1 MAVRTLTISLS
12 AIGALL
18 GADALPT
25 VGSSNYQVKET
36 HPVPR
41 SWKATG
47 PANKRESINLQ
58 IGLKQ
63 RNEGLVE
70 RHLIEV
76 SDPDHERYGQHLT
89 AAEIADIVR
98 PEAAS
103 VSQVHAWLAEH
114 GIEDIDY
121 SPAKDWISIV
131 VPIEKAEELLQTTYL
146 KFEHLDGHSIS
157 RAPEWSLPAHLHEH
171 IDVVQPT
178 TSFFKPKAAVEHK
191 VSGPVLDEETV
202 ETQSWWEHTG
212 KYKYGDHHG
221 KGNISD
227 PSFCNVS
234 FTTLDCLRTLYGT
247 IDYKVQAADKNSI
260 GVNNYLNETG
270 RRDDA
275 YQFLKEFRPEAA
287 QAAYDFEFEIIDN
300 GANYQGPNITKVKED
315 GVDVEGNLDA
325 QLVLGVSYPTPMK
338 AYNTGG
344 MPPFKPSLST
354 PTDTNEPYL
363 AFLNHVLGQDNLPH
377 VFSSSYGDDEQTI
390 PESYARRVCSGFAQ
404 LGARGISYFVS
415 SGDAGVGADGTC
427 KSNDGKNTTEFLPNF
442 PTSCPWVTSVG
453 GTANFAPE
461 TAVERF
467 ASGAGFSNYFTAPD
481 YQQKTVNK
489 YVKSLNGQFDGLYNK
504 TGRAYPDVAA
514 QGNHD
519 VIVWAGTVRT
529 VGGTSASSPN
539 FAAVIALVNDALLAK
554 GKKPLGFLNPWLYS
568 KAYKTFTDVTIGS
581 SYGCNTTGFP
591 AQKGWDAVTGWG
603 TPVSHP
609 RHDPTFSCY
618 TELTCITELWQARR
632 RCFQEALICEYDMMK
647 CLEVIRANNDTS
659 SHRH

>member
-12 AIGALL
+12 ALSALL
-18 GADALPT
+18 GANALPT
-25 VGSSNYQVKET
+25 IATSDYQVKET
-36 HPVPR
+36 HSVPR
-41 SWKATG
+41 SWKAAG
-47 PANKRESINLQ
+47 PADKRETINLQ

-76 SDPDHERYGQHLT
+76 SDPTHERYGQHLT
-89 AAEIADIVR
+89 ATEVADIVR
-98 PEAAS
+98 PDEASIA
-103 VSQVHAWLAEH
+103 QVHEWLAAH

-131 VPIEKAEELLQTTYL
+131 VPIEKAEELLQTTYT

-157 RAPEWSLPAHLHEH
+157 RAPEWSLPIHLHEH

-178 TSFFKPKAAVEHK
+178 TSFFKPRGQIEAK
-191 VSGPVLDEETV
+191 VSGPVLDSHSAED
-202 ETQSWWEHTG
+202 QSWWEREG
-212 KYKYGDHHG
+212 KYKYGGHHV
-221 KGNISD
+221 KGNVSD

-247 IDYKVQAADKNSI
+247 IDYKTQAADKNSI
-260 GVNNYLNETG
+260 GINNYLNETS

-287 QAAYDFEFEIIDN
+287 QAAYDFEFEIIDG

-315 GVDVEGNLDA
+315 GVDIEGNLDA

-363 AFLNHVLGQDNLPH
+363 AFLNHVLAQDDLPY
-377 VFSSSYGDDEQTI
+377 VISSSYGDDEQTI
-390 PESYARRVCSGFAQ
+390 PYAYAKRVCAGFAQ
-404 LGARGISYFVS
+404 LGARGITYVVS
-415 SGDAGVGADGTC
+415 SGDSGVGADGTC
-427 KSNDGKNTTEFLPNF
+427 YTNDGQNKYQFGPSF

-453 GTANFAPE
+453 GTANFNPE

-467 ASGAGFSNYFTAPD
+467 ASGAGFSNYFSAPD
-481 YQQKTVNK
+481 YQTKTVNK
-489 YVKSLNGQFDGLYNK
+489 YVKSLKGQFDGLYNK

-519 VIVWAGTVRT
+519 VIVWAGIVRT

-539 FAAVIALVNDALLAK
+539 FAAIIALVNDALLAK

-603 TPVSHP
+603 TPVSIILLLVIFLSDIKLTC
-609 RHDPTFSCY
+609 R
-618 TELTCITELWQARR
+618 TELPQARR
-632 RCFQEALICEYDMMK
+632 CCFQEALKCTRETIEQNGLDWFELVMMQ
-647 CLEVIRANNDTS
+647 R
-659 SHRH
+659 